1 MACSHA
7 DTCPLHPHLSNS
19 LAAWRTHYCN
29 SDSNWA
35 IAPDMSRSLTG
46 EPTPLALL
54 PNGKMIRVGAASS
67 DTTAVSET
75 GTETAASTATA
86 TAVLNDIEPDAVP
99 ELTHIVPTTFWQRLK
114 FVFRGNS

>member
-29 SDSNWA
+29 SDSNWRDCA
-35 IAPDMSRSLTG
+35 RYERSLTG

-75 GTETAASTATA
+75 GTEAAASTATA
-86 TAVLNDIEPDAVP
+86 TAVLDDIEPDAVP

>member
-1 MACSHA
+1 MRIRVRYIRTSATAS
-7 DTCPLHPHLSNS
+7 PHGEPTT
-19 LAAWRTHYCN
+19 ATVTATG
-29 SDSNWA
+29 A

-86 TAVLNDIEPDAVP
+86 TAVLDDIEPDAVP